1 MAVATATQGTPVR
14 FALLALLADEPAHG
28 YQLKL
33 RFERSVG
40 GVWPLNVGQVYD
52 ALRRLERDGL
62 VEPADGDGGE
72 RRPYRA
78 TEEGRRVASAWLSA
92 GSGAD
97 APARDELA
105 IRILVG
111 HEAAGTSFPEL
122 VQRQREACMA
132 RLQRL
137 ARSKEAVSEDE
148 GAAEL
153 ALLDLLMLR
162 AQADA
167 RWLDVVEARLGPAP
181 RKEEP

>member
-1 MAVATATQGTPVR
+1 MAVATAAQGTPVR
-14 FALLALLADEPAHG
+14 FALLALLADAPAHG

-62 VEPADGDGGE
+62 VEPVDDEGE

-78 TEEGRRVASAWLSA
+78 TADGRRVASTWLA
-92 GSGAD
+92 SGAAGD
-97 APARDELA
+97 APPRDELA

-111 HEAAGTSFPEL
+111 HEASGASFPEL

-137 ARSKEAVSEDE
+137 ARDKAAVPQDGSP
-148 GAAEL
+148 AEL

-167 RWLDVVEARLGPAP
+167 RWLDIVEARLGSAA

>member
-14 FALLALLADEPAHG
+14 FALLALLSDAPAHG

-62 VEPADGDGGE
+62 VEPHEDDGAD

-78 TEEGRRVASAWLSA
+78 TPEGRRVASAWLVA
-92 GSGAD
+92 GAAEE
-97 APARDELA
+97 APPRDELA

-111 HEAAGTSFPEL
+111 RETAGDAFAEL
-122 VQRQREACMA
+122 VQRQREVC
-132 RLQRL
+132 
-137 ARSKEAVSEDE
+137 
-148 GAAEL
+148 
-153 ALLDLLMLR
+153 
-162 AQADA
+162 
-167 RWLDVVEARLGPAP
+167 
-181 RKEEP
+181 

>member
-62 VEPADGDGGE
+62 VEPDADEGE

-78 TEEGRRVASAWLSA
+78 TEDGRRVASAWLA
-92 GSGAD
+92 SGAAGD
-97 APARDELA
+97 APPRDELA

-111 HEAAGTSFPEL
+111 HEASGASFAEL

-137 ARSKEAVSEDE
+137 ARDKAAVPQDGSP
-148 GAAEL
+148 AEL

-167 RWLDVVEARLGPAP
+167 RWLDIVEARLGPAP
-181 RKEEP
+181 RREEP